1 LTAEAGRDGALPDAR
16 PDSLVL
22 RLTPDFAL
30 PYVQLARL
38 DRPAGWQLLLAPC
51 WWSAALAGDAVHR
64 GPDLRH
70 LLLFLIG
77 AIAMRGAGCTYN
89 DILDRD
95 LDAGVARTRG
105 RPLPSGR
112 VSPRAAALFLAVQ
125 ALVGLAALVAFNRFS
140 IGLGLASL
148 IVVAIYPLTKRV
160 TSWPQ
165 AALGLAFSWG
175 ALIGW
180 SARFG
185 ALGAPALL
193 LYAAAFCWTIG
204 YDTIYALQ
212 DARDDAIVGIKST
225 ARLFGRHARLGIGA
239 FYLLTALLA
248 QAALL
253 AAGGGWI
260 AELGWAAFA
269 AHLVWQ
275 LSKVEGASEKTALM
289 LFRANRD
296 AGLLLFLGF
305 AVEGWTRAALG

>member
-1 LTAEAGRDGALPDAR
+1 MTAEAERNGALPDAH
-16 PDSLVL
+16 PDSLIA

-38 DRPAGWQLLLAPC
+38 DRPIGWELLLAPC
-51 WWSAALAGDAVHR
+51 WWSTALAGDVVQH
-64 GPDLRH
+64 GPDVWR

-95 LDAGVARTRG
+95 LDAGVARTKG

-112 VSPRAAALFLAVQ
+112 VSARAAALFLVAQ
-125 ALVGLAALVAFNRFS
+125 ALIGLAVLLTFNRFS
-140 IGLGLASL
+140 IGLGFASL
-148 IVVAIYPLTKRV
+148 IVVAVYPLTKRV

-175 ALIGW
+175 ALMGW

-185 ALGAPALL
+185 ALGSPALL

-212 DARDDAIVGIKST
+212 DARDDAIMGIKST
-225 ARLFGRHARLGIGA
+225 ARLFGRHARRGVGA
-239 FYLLTALLA
+239 FYLLAALLA

-253 AAGGGWI
+253 TAGGGWI
-260 AELGWAAFA
+260 AELGWAAFT
-269 AHLVWQ
+269 AHLIWQ
-275 LSKVEGASEKTALM
+275 LSKVEGASEATALR

-305 AVEGWTRAALG
+305 AVEGWMRAAFG

>member
-1 LTAEAGRDGALPDAR
+1 LTAEAERQDTLPDAR
-16 PDSLVL
+16 PHSLVL

-38 DRPAGWQLLLAPC
+38 DRPTGWQLLLAPC
-51 WWSAALAGDAVHR
+51 WWAVALAGDAVHH
-64 GPDLRH
+64 GPDLAH
-70 LLLFLIG
+70 LLLFLLG
-77 AIAMRGAGCTYN
+77 AIVMRGAGCTYN

-95 LDAGVARTRG
+95 LDAGVSRTRG

-112 VSPRAAALFLAVQ
+112 VSSRAAALFLVAQ
-125 ALVGLAALVAFNRFS
+125 ALLGFAVLMAFNPFS

-175 ALIGW
+175 ALMGW

-185 ALGAPALL
+185 ALDAPALL

-225 ARLFGRHARLGIGA
+225 ARLFGRHARLGVAA

-248 QAALL
+248 QAALF

-269 AHLVWQ
+269 AHLAWQ
-275 LSKVEGASEKTALM
+275 VSKVEGASETTALR
-289 LFRANRD
+289 LFCANRD

-305 AVEGWTRAALG
+305 AAEGWMRSAFG

>member
-1 LTAEAGRDGALPDAR
+1 MSAEASRSAALPDAR
-16 PDSLVL
+16 PDSLIL
-22 RLTPDFAL
+22 RLTPGFAL

-51 WWSAALAGDAVHR
+51 WWSTALAGDAVHN
-64 GPDLRH
+64 GPDVWH
-70 LLLFLIG
+70 LLLFLVG

-95 LDAGVARTRG
+95 LDAGVARTKG

-112 VSPRAAALFLAVQ
+112 VSARAAALFLVAQ
-125 ALVGLAALVAFNRFS
+125 ALIGLAVLLTFNRFS
-140 IGLGLASL
+140 IGLGFASL
-148 IVVAIYPLTKRV
+148 IVVAVYPLTKRV

-175 ALIGW
+175 ALMGW

-185 ALGAPALL
+185 ALESPALL

-212 DARDDAIVGIKST
+212 DARDDAIIGIKST
-225 ARLFGRHARLGIGA
+225 ARLFGRYARLGVGA

-248 QAALL
+248 QGALL
-253 AAGGGWI
+253 AAGAGFV
-260 AELGWAAFA
+260 AELGWAAFT
-269 AHLVWQ
+269 AHLIWQ
-275 LSKVEGASEKTALM
+275 LSKVEGASEATALR

-305 AVEGWTRAALG
+305 AVEGWVRAAFG

>member
-1 LTAEAGRDGALPDAR
+1 MSAEASRREALPDAR
-16 PDSLVL
+16 PHSLVL

-51 WWSAALAGDAVHR
+51 WWSAAAAGIAVHR
-64 GPDLRH
+64 GPDLWH
-70 LLLFLIG
+70 LVLFLIG

-95 LDAGVARTRG
+95 LDAGVARTKG

-112 VSPRAAALFLAVQ
+112 ISARAAAVFLAAQ
-125 ALVGLAALVAFNRFS
+125 ALVGLAVLFAFNRFS
-140 IGLGLASL
+140 VELGFASL
-148 IVVAIYPLTKRV
+148 IIVAVYPLTKRV
-160 TSWPQ
+160 SSWPQ

-175 ALIGW
+175 ALMGW

-185 ALGAPALL
+185 DIGSPALL

-239 FYLLTALLA
+239 FYLATALLA
-248 QAALL
+248 EAALI

-260 AELGWAAFA
+260 AEFGWAAFA
-269 AHLVWQ
+269 AHLAWQ
-275 LSKVEGASEKTALM
+275 VYRVEGASEATALM
-289 LFRANRD
+289 LFRSNRD

-305 AVEGWTRAALG
+305 ALQGWLG

>member
-1 LTAEAGRDGALPDAR
+1 LTAEADRQDTLPDAR
-16 PDSLVL
+16 PHSLVL

-51 WWSAALAGDAVHR
+51 WWAAALAGDAVHH
-64 GPDLRH
+64 GPDLTH

-77 AIAMRGAGCTYN
+77 AIVMRGAGCTYN
-89 DILDRD
+89 DILARD
-95 LDAGVARTRG
+95 LDAGVSRTRG

-112 VSPRAAALFLAVQ
+112 VSSRAAALFLVAQGLIGFAV
-125 ALVGLAALVAFNRFS
+125 LMAFNRFS

-148 IVVAIYPLTKRV
+148 VVVAIYPLTKRV
-160 TSWPQ
+160 SSWPQ

-175 ALIGW
+175 ALMGW

-185 ALGAPALL
+185 ALDAPALL

-225 ARLFGRHARLGIGA
+225 ARLFGRHARLGVVA

-248 QAALL
+248 QAALF

-269 AHLVWQ
+269 AHLAWQ
-275 LSKVEGASEKTALM
+275 VSKVEGASEATALM

-305 AVEGWTRAALG
+305 AAEGWMRAAFG

>member
-1 LTAEAGRDGALPDAR
+1 
-16 PDSLVL
+16 
-22 RLTPDFAL
+22 
-30 PYVQLARL
+30 
-38 DRPAGWQLLLAPC
+38 LLLAPC
-51 WWSAALAGDAVHR
+51 WQAAALAGLAVHR

-70 LLLFLIG
+70 LVLFLIG

-112 VSPRAAALFLAVQ
+112 VGARAAAMFLAAQ
-125 ALVGLAALVAFNRFS
+125 ALIGLAVLLCFNRFS
-140 IGLGLASL
+140 IGLGIASL
-148 IVVAIYPLTKRV
+148 LVVAVYPLMKRV

-175 ALIGW
+175 ALMGW

-185 ALGAPALL
+185 ELGLPALL

-239 FYLLTALLA
+239 FYLATALLA
-248 QAALL
+248 QGALL
-253 AAGGGWI
+253 AAGGGLF

-269 AHLVWQ
+269 AHLAWQ
-275 LSKVEGASEKTALM
+275 VSKVEGASEATALT
-289 LFRANRD
+289 LFRSNRD

-305 AVEGWTRAALG
+305 ALQGWFG

>member
-1 LTAEAGRDGALPDAR
+1 LTAEPGRPDALPDAR
-16 PDSLVL
+16 PHSLVL

-38 DRPAGWQLLLAPC
+38 DRPIGWELLLAPC
-51 WWSAALAGDAVHR
+51 WWATALAGDALHR
-64 GPDLRH
+64 GPDVWR

-95 LDAGVARTRG
+95 LDAGVARTKG

-112 VSPRAAALFLAVQ
+112 VSARAATVFLVAQ
-125 ALVGLAALVAFNRFS
+125 ALVGLAVLIAFNRFS

-148 IVVAIYPLTKRV
+148 VVVAVYPLTKRV

-165 AALGLAFSWG
+165 AALGLAFSCG
-175 ALIGW
+175 ALMGW

-185 ALGAPALL
+185 ALGVPALL

-239 FYLLTALLA
+239 FYLLTALLT

-253 AAGGGWI
+253 TAGGGWI
-260 AELGWAAFA
+260 AEVGWAAFA

-275 LSKVEGASEKTALM
+275 LSKVEGASEATALR

-296 AGLLLFLGF
+296 AGLLLFVGF
-305 AVEGWTRAALG
+305 AVEGWIRAAFG